1 MTLQILSFLSFA
13 IGVFCFSIK
22 ELSAHGKLKW
32 AKETIGGDLPTFW
45 AQHSDM
51 RKYKI
56 DKSNPRAY
64 SFAKAPDNWYYRFFK
79 IKHKEKWFTSTNFT
93 VMFTDGMHLCQAL
106 FFLFISLAFS
116 IALQLENWKQY
127 LLVYIGI
134 HLVHFLTY
142 RLLQK

>member
-1 MTLQILSFLSFA
+1 MTTTLQILSFLSFA
-13 IGVFCFSIK
+13 LGVFCYGIR
-22 ELSAHGKLKW
+22 ELQSHGKLKW
-32 AKETIGGDLPTFW
+32 MDNPNGFW
-45 AQHSDM
+45 GELSHL
-51 RKYKI
+51 RKYKTTEGHLLQ
-56 DKSNPRAY
+56 PR
-64 SFAKAPDNWYYRFFK
+64 SPNWYYRFFK
-79 IKHKEKWFTSTNFT
+79 IKYSERWFTSTNFT

-134 HLVHFLTY
+134 HLVHFVTY